1 MPANQHVA
9 SAGEVAGRAQ
19 SASAVEE
26 RFKEGSPASRA
37 TGRPPP
43 TLEVRQVTKVFYD
56 DPKVR
61 QHELLVLDRVNLSV
75 PKNQFVC
82 LLGPSGCGKTTLLRV
97 VAGLNESDGG
107 EVFVDGRPVTGP
119 GQDRSMVF
127 QNYGL
132 LPWRTVEGNVE
143 FGLEVRGE
151 PTKGRREKCET
162 AIRKVGLAGFERH
175 FPHQISG
182 GMQQR
187 TGLARA
193 LSKDP
198 QILLMDE
205 PFAAVDMQTREV
217 LQEELLRIWNT
228 TQTTVLFVTHSVEE
242 AVYLGDRVIVMAA
255 KPGRIRADVT
265 IDLPRPRYASNVKAS
280 PRFGE
285 LCATLR
291 QLLVDEQ
298 PAVATGS
305 AATEAAPVTAPL
317 PSSEPE
323 RKTPSA
329 SEAATPP
336 KRKFRLTDHP
346 NTVRGVSLAL
356 TFGLWE
362 WYGRGVDPIFFSYP
376 TAIAEAFPAMIR
388 SGELQKALF
397 STLGGLAAGFSLS
410 ILIGVVIG
418 LLMGRY
424 RLFDYLVDLQV
435 SALYS
440 TPNVALIPLLILW
453 FGLGMTSK
461 IFIVFLAAVFPII
474 VNTYG
479 GVRNVSRSLVE
490 IAQAEG
496 ARERQIFGKIILPAS
511 LPFIMAGIRLAVGR
525 AVVGMVVAEMFTAM
539 SGMGGAIVY
548 YGNAFATDKLFV
560 VIILLAL
567 LGVGLTGAV
576 KFLEVKLAPWKQTER
591 AN

>member
-1 MPANQHVA
+1 MPTNEPIA
-9 SAGEVAGRAQ
+9 SAGEVARRAEAAQ
-19 SASAVEE
+19 SVLLSGEPSTSARPEPMSAQAS
-26 RFKEGSPASRA
+26 PM
-37 TGRPPP
+37 
-43 TLEVRQVTKVFYD
+43 LEVREVSKVFYD
-56 DPKVR
+56 DPKLR
-61 QHELLVLDRVNLSV
+61 RHELLVLNRVSLSV

-107 EVFVDGRPVTGP
+107 AIFVNGRPVRGP

-132 LPWRTVEGNVE
+132 LPWRTVAENVE

-151 PTKGRREKCET
+151 STEQRKTKCET
-162 AIRKVGLAGFERH
+162 VIRKVGLAGFERH

-198 QILLMDE
+198 EILLMDE

-265 IDLPRPRYASNVKAS
+265 IDLPRPRYASNVKSS

-285 LCATLR
+285 LCAKLR
-291 QLLVDEQ
+291 QLLVDANDSTAHVANASQALSVSAPTLPETS
-298 PAVATGS
+298 PAHEVAP
-305 AATEAAPVTAPL
+305 A
-317 PSSEPE
+317 
-323 RKTPSA
+323 
-329 SEAATPP
+329 
-336 KRKFRLTDHP
+336 KRKFRLTDYP
-346 NTVRGVSLAL
+346 KVLRAASLAL
-356 TFGLWE
+356 TFGIWE

-376 TAIAEAFPAMIR
+376 TAIAASFPAMIR
-388 SGELQKALF
+388 SGELQQALLP
-397 STLGGLAAGFSLS
+397 TLQGLAVGFSLS
-410 ILIGVVIG
+410 IAIGVLIG

-424 RLFDYLVDLQV
+424 RLFDYLVDLQI

-461 IFIVFLAAVFPII
+461 IVIVFLAAVFPII

-496 ARERQIFGKIILPAS
+496 AGERQIFGKIIVPAS

-539 SGMGGAIVY
+539 SGLGGAIVY

-576 KFLEVKLAPWKQTER
+576 KFLEVKMAPWKQTER
-591 AN
+591 AS

>member
-1 MPANQHVA
+1 MPAHQQVA
-9 SAGEVAGRAQ
+9 AAGPVARRTGSPSSNDGMKQDALASQ
-19 SASAVEE
+19 SAS
-26 RFKEGSPASRA
+26 RA
-37 TGRPPP
+37 PPM
-43 TLEVRQVTKVFYD
+43 LEVREVTKIFYD

-97 VAGLNESDGG
+97 VAGLNENDGG
-107 EVFVDGRPVTGP
+107 EVLVDGRVVRGP

-132 LPWRTVEGNVE
+132 LPWRTVEENVQ

-151 PTKGRREKCET
+151 PAADRRGKCET

-265 IDLPRPRYASNVKAS
+265 IDLPRPRYASNVKSS

-285 LCATLR
+285 LCAMLR
-291 QLLVDEQ
+291 ELLVDEHT
-298 PAVATGS
+298 AGGTFANGS
-305 AATEAAPVTAPL
+305 GSLAAPL
-317 PSSEPE
+317 PPAEPD
-323 RKTPSA
+323 RKGGV
-329 SEAATPP
+329 ATATRL

-346 NTVRGVSLAL
+346 NAVRGVSLAL

-376 TAIAEAFPAMIR
+376 TAIAAAFPAMIR

-410 ILIGVVIG
+410 IVIGVTIG

-424 RLFDYLVDLQV
+424 RLFDYLVDLQI

-461 IFIVFLAAVFPII
+461 IVIVFLAAVFPII

-496 ARERQIFGKIILPAS
+496 AGEPQIFGKIIVPAS

>member
-1 MPANQHVA
+1 MPANQPIATAGPVA
-9 SAGEVAGRAQ
+9 RRA
-19 SASAVEE
+19 
-26 RFKEGSPASRA
+26 GSPSSERTKHDSLVSPSA
-37 TGRPPP
+37 TQTPPM
-43 TLEVRQVTKVFYD
+43 LEVRAVTKVFYD

-61 QHELLVLDRVNLSV
+61 QHELLVLDRVDLSV

-97 VAGLNESDGG
+97 VAGLNEADGG
-107 EVFVDGRPVTGP
+107 EVWVDGHVVTGP

-132 LPWRTVEGNVE
+132 LPWRTVAENVE

-151 PTKGRREKCET
+151 PADERREKCET

-265 IDLPRPRYASNVKAS
+265 IDLPRPRYASNVKSS

-285 LCATLR
+285 LCAMLR
-291 QLLVDEQ
+291 ELLVDEHHAAGA
-298 PAVATGS
+298 PATAGAS
-305 AATEAAPVTAPL
+305 ATAPL
-317 PSSEPE
+317 PAVEPA
-323 RKTPSA
+323 RKSA
-329 SEAATPP
+329 AATAVPL

-346 NTVRGVSLAL
+346 NVVRAVSLAL
-356 TFGLWE
+356 TFGIWE

-376 TAIAEAFPAMIR
+376 TAIVEAFPAMIK

-410 ILIGVVIG
+410 ILIGVTIG

-424 RLFDYLVDLQV
+424 RLFDYLVDLQI

-496 ARERQIFGKIILPAS
+496 ARERQIFGKIIVPAS

>member
-1 MPANQHVA
+1 MLEIK
-9 SAGEVAGRAQ
+9 EV
-19 SASAVEE
+19 S
-26 RFKEGSPASRA
+26 
-37 TGRPPP
+37 
-43 TLEVRQVTKVFYD
+43 KVFYD
-56 DPKVR
+56 DPQVR
-61 QHELLVLDRVNLSV
+61 RTELVVLDHVSLTVRR
-75 PKNQFVC
+75 NQFVC
-82 LLGPSGCGKTTLLRV
+82 LLGPSGCGKTTLLRI
-97 VAGLNESDGG
+97 VAGLNEADGG
-107 EVFVDGRPVTGP
+107 SVLVGGKSIHGP
-119 GQDRSMVF
+119 GRERSMVF

-132 LPWRTVEGNVE
+132 LPWRTVRGNVE

-151 PTKGRREKCET
+151 SALERKQRCDA
-162 AIRKVGLAGFERH
+162 AIAKVGLMGFEDH
-175 FPHQISG
+175 YPHQISG

-198 QILLMDE
+198 EILLMDE

-228 TQTTVLFVTHSVEE
+228 TETTVLFVTHSVEE

-255 KPGRIRADVT
+255 KPGRIRADVE
-265 IDLPRPRYASNVKAS
+265 IDLPRPRFASDVKS
-280 PRFGE
+280 SRRFGE
-285 LCATLR
+285 LCVTLR
-291 QLLVDEQ
+291 GMLVDGESGTRAEKDDTANNLSARA
-298 PAVATGS
+298 PARRPA
-305 AATEAAPVTAPL
+305 
-317 PSSEPE
+317 SSGE
-323 RKTPSA
+323 RRGFKV
-329 SEAATPP
+329 
-336 KRKFRLTDHP
+336 TDHP
-346 NTVRGVSLAL
+346 KAVRIFSLAL
-356 TFGLWE
+356 TLGIWE

-376 TAIAEAFPAMIR
+376 TAIVSALPVMLN
-388 SGELQKALF
+388 SGELQKALLL
-397 STLGGLAAGFSLS
+397 TLQGLVIGFSSS
-410 ILIGVVIG
+410 IVVGVVIG

-424 RLFDYLVDLQV
+424 RLFDYLVDLQI

-461 IFIVFLAAVFPII
+461 VVIVFLAAVFPII

-496 ARERQIFGKIILPAS
+496 AVERQIFGKIIVPAS
-511 LPFIMAGIRLAVGR
+511 LPFIMSGIRLAVGR

-539 SGMGGAIVY
+539 SGLGGAIVY
-548 YGNAFATDKLFV
+548 YSNAFATDKLFV

-567 LGVGLTGAV
+567 LGVGLTETV
-576 KFLEVKLAPWKQTER
+576 KLLEVKMAPWKQTER

>member
-1 MPANQHVA
+1 MATSTPAEPSANARQEPVA
-9 SAGEVAGRAQ
+9 DQAA
-19 SASAVEE
+19 
-26 RFKEGSPASRA
+26 PM
-37 TGRPPP
+37 
-43 TLEVRQVTKVFYD
+43 LEVREVSKVFYD

-61 QHELLVLDRVNLSV
+61 RHELLVLNRVSLSV

-107 EVFVDGRPVTGP
+107 AIFVNGRPVRGP

-132 LPWRTVEGNVE
+132 LPWRTVEANVQ

-151 PTKGRREKCET
+151 PTEERKAKCE
-162 AIRKVGLAGFERH
+162 AVIRKVGLAGFERH
-175 FPHQISG
+175 YPHQISG

-198 QILLMDE
+198 EILLMDE

-265 IDLPRPRYASNVKAS
+265 IDLPRPRYASNVKSS

-291 QLLVDEQ
+291 ELLVNAQD
-298 PAVATGS
+298 PAANGIDARQAPPVS
-305 AATEAAPVTAPL
+305 ASTAPAAAPAQVVAPL
-317 PSSEPE
+317 
-323 RKTPSA
+323 A
-329 SEAATPP
+329 
-336 KRKFRLTDHP
+336 KRKFHLTDHP
-346 NTVRGVSLAL
+346 NGIRAASLAL
-356 TFGLWE
+356 TFGIWE

-376 TAIAEAFPAMIR
+376 TAIAAAFPAMIK
-388 SGELQKALF
+388 SGELQQALLL
-397 STLGGLAAGFSLS
+397 TLQGLVAGFSLS
-410 ILIGVVIG
+410 ILVGVVIG

-461 IFIVFLAAVFPII
+461 IVIVFLAAVFPII

-496 ARERQIFGKIILPAS
+496 AGERQIFGKIIVPAS

-539 SGMGGAIVY
+539 SGLGGAIVY

-576 KFLEVKLAPWKQTER
+576 KFLEVKMAPWKQTER
-591 AN
+591 AS

>member
-1 MPANQHVA
+1 MPAHQQVA
-9 SAGEVAGRAQ
+9 AAGPVARRAGSPSSNERMKQDTPGAQ
-19 SASAVEE
+19 SAAKSA
-26 RFKEGSPASRA
+26 PM
-37 TGRPPP
+37 
-43 TLEVRQVTKVFYD
+43 LEVREVTKVFYD
-56 DPKVR
+56 DPKLR
-61 QHELLVLDRVNLSV
+61 QHELLVLDRVNLCV

-107 EVFVDGRPVTGP
+107 EVWVDGRVVTGP

-132 LPWRTVEGNVE
+132 LPWRTVEENVQ
-143 FGLEVRGE
+143 FGLEVRGG
-151 PTKGRREKCET
+151 PADDRRGKCET

-265 IDLPRPRYASNVKAS
+265 IDLPRPRYASNVKSS

-285 LCATLR
+285 LCAMLR
-291 QLLVDEQ
+291 ELLVDERTAGGTGADARGSL
-298 PAVATGS
+298 AV
-305 AATEAAPVTAPL
+305 PL
-317 PSSEPE
+317 PSAEPA
-323 RKTPSA
+323 RKSSVPG
-329 SEAATPP
+329 ATQL

-346 NTVRGVSLAL
+346 NAVRGVSLAL

-376 TAIAEAFPAMIR
+376 TAIAAAFPAMIK

-397 STLGGLAAGFSLS
+397 STLEGLAAGFSLS
-410 ILIGVVIG
+410 ILIGVAIG

-424 RLFDYLVDLQV
+424 RLFDYLVDLQI

-496 ARERQIFGKIILPAS
+496 ARERQIFGKIIVPAS